1 MLSGTTTPEP
11 KATDATTTYTT
22 TTYHTTDGRV
32 EPEVRAGAVDGGR
45 GGEVAQ
51 GGQGRGRSAQSNASS
66 RGEQCEQL
74 AFVSLLAGSNP
85 HTHKLKKLSLLL

>member
-66 RGEQCEQL
+66 RGEQL
-74 AFVSLLAGSNP
+74 AVVSLLAGSNP
-85 HTHKLKKLSLLL
+85 HTHKLKKLSVLL